1 MQKPEDTSAPADSRR
16 TFLCRAVGV
25 GGAVVA
31 AAAVLPSLVVFVAPG
46 ASDATAGK
54 SGADSWL
61 DLGAIDRFEIAAAPT
76 RVVLKAD
83 RRDAWHA
90 QPDAPLGTVYVQ
102 RTGPNEFQVLSAICT
117 HLGCLVTT
125 GDKGFVCPCH
135 GAVFGADGALV
146 PGAERPNPA
155 PRGLDSL
162 AWRIAPA
169 NNHLQVRWQRF
180 ELNIPEKRPLGG
192 GEVA

>member
-1 MQKPEDTSAPADSRR
+1 MHSPEDSSAPADSRR
-16 TFLCRAVGV
+16 TFLCRAVGI

-46 ASDATAGK
+46 VDGGAADAASPDA
-54 SGADSWL
+54 WL
-61 DLGAIDRFEIAAAPT
+61 DLGAVDRFAIGSPPT

-90 QPDAPLGTVYVQ
+90 RPDAPLGTVYVQ

-117 HLGCLVTT
+117 HLGCLVATVE
-125 GDKGFVCPCH
+125 KGFVCPCH
-135 GAVFGADGALV
+135 GAVFNADGSLV
-146 PGAERPNPA
+146 AGGERPNPA
-155 PRGLDSL
+155 PRALDAL
-162 AWRIAPA
+162 AWRIAPT
-169 NNHLQVRWQRF
+169 NQHLQVQWQRF

-192 GEVA
+192 GEVG